1 MLLNVRRLNRLNLI
15 LLVTEKLRIEAQE
28 RARMGELQHRV
39 KNILANV
46 RALFALS
53 RRHSRT
59 VEDFA
64 TSFERRLASLARTQD
79 LVSNPS
85 DSVTLGGFDQAMLYA
100 IDQWRRQQTPIPTVS
115 DAIRALV
122 ERGLAAK
129 PEATKPRRP
138 VKRGITG
145 L

>member
-1 MLLNVRRLNRLNLI
+1 VEHDFETIGRRTMLLNVRRLNRLNLI

-64 TSFERRLASLARTQD
+64 TSFERRLASLART
-79 LVSNPS
+79 L
-85 DSVTLGGFDQAMLYA
+85 DSSAT
-100 IDQWRRQQTPIPTVS
+100 RPIP
-115 DAIRALV
+115 
-122 ERGLAAK
+122 
-129 PEATKPRRP
+129 
-138 VKRGITG
+138 
-145 L
+145 